1 VIEGRAKLSD
11 SGCSDAL
18 TDNSGVDGLGSG
30 FRLCGHEKPTLS
42 EAQNTFFGVLGVN
55 APDGP
60 LHIPPGLSN
69 GKVGKQCEGLD
80 PRTIPLD
87 VLTAAGHGPR
97 RTASVVALFNKV
109 MGGEVSAPEFERIK
123 RHKHIRA
130 YCLTCLD
137 GNAAEVRRCTTFWC
151 PFWPYRMRCNP
162 HYPQR
167 GKSPFANEAA

>member
-1 VIEGRAKLSD
+1 MDAPAKLSD

-18 TDNSGVDGLGSG
+18 TNDSGVDAQGYG
-30 FRLCGHEKPTLS
+30 FRHCVREKSTLS
-42 EAQNTFFGVLGVN
+42 EAHNPFFGVLGVN
-55 APDGP
+55 PPDGP

-69 GKVGKQCEGLD
+69 GRTGKHCEGLD

-97 RTASVVALFNKV
+97 RTASLVSMFNKV
-109 MGGEVSAPEFERIK
+109 MGRKIFARIK
-123 RHKHIRA
+123 RHKDIRA

-151 PFWPYRMRCNP
+151 PFWPYRMGCNP
-162 HYPQR
+162 HHPQR
-167 GKSPFANEAA
+167 GVNPFPREAA